1 MENPRIQRAGCLSVL
16 INNLCKITASERVG
30 FSTQQKFIFVS
41 PELGSANTKLSRRR
55 F

>member
-30 FSTQQKFIFVS
+30 FSMQQKFIFVS